1 MLPHT
6 GTLGAMT
13 TFYFTVVYGMPDV
26 PLIPSG
32 GINAPPYYPGAP
44 EDPAN
49 QAWFAFRGRVHA
61 FIDTYTADW
70 NAALARVRGSD
81 PGVPSYGQ
89 GLYQHWASSIE
100 T

>member
-1 MLPHT
+1 
-6 GTLGAMT
+6 
-13 TFYFTVVYGMPDV
+13 MPDV

-49 QAWFAFRGRVHA
+49 QAWFTFRGRVRA

-70 NAALARVRGSD
+70 NAALARIRGSD
-81 PGVPSYGQ
+81 PRGCRHTAK

-100 T
+100 TLTTPPQRLKACT